1 MMKTFSPI
9 VAFMCL
15 FSKMPLPSQILDP
28 WVTTVNISGVS
39 LCSVL
44 SIKALF
50 TYIKIHYF

>member
-44 SIKALF
+44 SIKTLF